1 MKSESALLNQES
13 RPWPLPSGPWM
24 MNMVWENLLFAH
36 WRIDAQAI
44 RDSIPRELDLDEF
57 DGSAW
62 IGLVPFGMKDVGPRG
77 FPKIKAIGDFPE
89 INVRTYVT
97 CQGKPGVW
105 FFSLDV
111 PHRLPVWLARRFF
124 HLPYFYSDVA
134 ITDFDKNGGWTDY
147 HFRRD
152 ELSLDCRY
160 RPIGPIQPAIQGS
173 FAHWATERYC
183 LYSADARG
191 RVYRGEIAH
200 QPWPLQAAEWEAG
213 VNTALANLPVGE
225 MSESLYFSERL
236 EVVAWWVDRLS

>member
-1 MKSESALLNQES
+1 
-13 RPWPLPSGPWM
+13 
-24 MNMVWENLLFAH
+24 MVWENLLFAH
-36 WRIDAQAI
+36 WRIDAKAI
-44 RDSIPRELDLDEF
+44 RGSIPEMLELDEF
-57 DGSAW
+57 DGTAW

-77 FPKIKAIGDFPE
+77 LPTLKAFSDFPE

-124 HLPYFYSDVA
+124 HLPYFHSTVE

-147 HFRRD
+147 RFHRD
-152 ELSLDCRY
+152 ELSLECRY
-160 RPIGPIQPAIQGS
+160 RPKGPIQSASKGT

-183 LYSADARG
+183 LYSASAAG
-191 RVYRGEIAH
+191 KVYRGEIAH
-200 QPWPLQAAEWEAG
+200 QPWPLQAAEWEVG
-213 VNTALANLPVGE
+213 VNTALDNLPVGE
-225 MSESLYFSERL
+225 MSDSLYFSERL